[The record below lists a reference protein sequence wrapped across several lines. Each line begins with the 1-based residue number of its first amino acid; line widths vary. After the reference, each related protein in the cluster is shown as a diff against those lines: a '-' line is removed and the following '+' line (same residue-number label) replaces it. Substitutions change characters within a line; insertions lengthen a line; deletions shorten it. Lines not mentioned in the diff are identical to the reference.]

1 VHLDAPATVN
11 DKPEFGRSF
20 PASTAG
26 RRNVEVPMPR
36 RTVTVAIAA
45 LLALG
50 AAACTNDDG
59 FESVTPTTSATSAGT
74 LPEAAVQTTAEEL
87 VREYYANLTCEGKDA
102 EAYAQLLDDS
112 FVSVTATGVK
122 DRAAVLKLLET
133 NCFENPT
140 VSDIRAHQ
148 TPGVLVVPYVGKVDS
163 NGVSQ
168 PASQRVNVFVNDSG
182 TWRGVLFASA
192 APIASDVAAST
203 TTAPGAA
210 APSTTAPSTEAPS
223 STTPSSSA
231 PTTAA
236 ASAEAER
243 TGVELVQQYFANL
256 TCDGKDAQAY
266 AALLDDSFVS
276 ITASGVKDKAE
287 VLELLDN
294 VCYSKATTD
303 DIRVS
308 ETPGVL
314 VVTYRG
320 RVDVDGKEASETQRV
335 NVFVDDNG
343 TWKGVMY
350 ADTGTPA

>member
-1 VHLDAPATVN
+1 
-11 DKPEFGRSF
+11 
-20 PASTAG
+20 
-26 RRNVEVPMPR
+26 MPR
-36 RTVTVAIAA
+36 RSLTIAVTA

-50 AAACTNDDG
+50 AAACTNDDN
-59 FESVTPTTSATSAGT
+59 FESVTTTTSAASAGT

-133 NCFENPT
+133 TCFENPT

-168 PASQRVNVFVNDSG
+168 PPSQRVNVFVNDSG

-203 TTAPGAA
+203 TTAPRT
-210 APSTTAPSTEAPS
+210 STTTTPTTVSTSAP
-223 STTPSSSA
+223 TTPSSS
-231 PTTAA
+231 A

-287 VLELLDN
+287 VLERLGD
-294 VCYSKATTD
+294 VCYSTATAD

-320 RVDVDGKEASETQRV
+320 RVDVDGKEAPETQRV

>member
-1 VHLDAPATVN
+1 
-11 DKPEFGRSF
+11 
-20 PASTAG
+20 
-26 RRNVEVPMPR
+26 MPR
-36 RTVTVAIAA
+36 RSLTVAIAA
-45 LLALG
+45 LLTLG

-59 FESVTPTTSATSAGT
+59 FESVTTTTGATSAGT

-102 EAYAQLLDDS
+102 EAYAALLDDS

-122 DRAAVLKLLET
+122 DRAAVLKLLEA
-133 NCFENPT
+133 NCFGNPA

-148 TPGVLVVPYVGKVDS
+148 TSGVLVVPYVGKVDS

-168 PASQRVNVFVNDSG
+168 PPSQRVNVFVNDSG

-203 TTAPGAA
+203 TTAP
-210 APSTTAPSTEAPS
+210 S
-223 STTPSSSA
+223 STTTTTVPTAA
-231 PTTAA
+231 PTTP
-236 ASAEAER
+236 ASSVTSEEAQR
-243 TGVELVQQYFANL
+243 TGEELVQQYFANL

-320 RVDVDGKEASETQRV
+320 RVDVDGKEAPETQRV

-350 ADTGTPA
+350 ADAGTPA

>member
-1 VHLDAPATVN
+1 
-11 DKPEFGRSF
+11 
-20 PASTAG
+20 
-26 RRNVEVPMPR
+26 MPR
-36 RTVTVAIAA
+36 RSLTIAIAA

-50 AAACTNDDG
+50 AVACTNDDD
-59 FESVTPTTSATSAGT
+59 FESVTTTTGATSAGT

-102 EAYAQLLDDS
+102 EAYAALLDDS

-122 DRAAVLKLLET
+122 DRAAVLELLDA

-140 VSDIRAHQ
+140 VSDIQAHQ

-168 PASQRVNVFVNDSG
+168 PPSQRVNVFVNDSG

-203 TTAPGAA
+203 TTTPGATAPTTASTA
-210 APSTTAPSTEAPS
+210 AP
-223 STTPSSSA
+223 TTPSSSA
-231 PTTAA
+231 T
-236 ASAEAER
+236 SEEAQR
-243 TGVELVQQYFANL
+243 TGEELVRQYFANL

-276 ITASGVKDKAE
+276 ITASGVKDRAA

-320 RVDVDGKEASETQRV
+320 RVDVDGKEAAETQRV

-350 ADTGTPA
+350 ADAGTPA